1 MRPRLIFPP
10 ARTGPPVAKDHIYF
24 LLLLFFSSFFP
35 GDLYW
40 IDSDK
45 SYSTPIGRHKR
56 TCVLAT
62 DEAMLC
68 TLMTVEL
75 AVGIE
80 QNFGMS
86 VNTAEVALTYFKH

>member
-1 MRPRLIFPP
+1 M
-10 ARTGPPVAKDHIYF
+10 AKDHICF
-24 LLLLFFSSFFP
+24 LLLLFFP

-40 IDSDK
+40 NGSDK
-45 SYSTPIGRHKR
+45 SYSTLIGRHKH

-80 QNFGMS
+80 RNFGMN
-86 VNTAEVALTYFKH
+86 VDTAVVAMTYFKH